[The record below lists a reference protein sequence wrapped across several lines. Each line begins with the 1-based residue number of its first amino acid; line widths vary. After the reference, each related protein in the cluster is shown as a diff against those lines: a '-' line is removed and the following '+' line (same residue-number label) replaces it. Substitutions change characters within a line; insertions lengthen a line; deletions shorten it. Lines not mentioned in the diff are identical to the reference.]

1 MQKRTHNSPKPCN
14 RLGISTARLVAAML
28 TTWGVL
34 HAAAALPAGWQPEAI
49 AKQNTIKLRTTGPQE
64 GAHWFRVWVVV
75 LDNQVYVR
83 LGSRAAARVEQNT
96 TAPYLGVEAGGQR
109 FDKVRGV
116 PAPESAERVGAAM
129 ADKYWS
135 DILVRYMSHPLTLR
149 LVPED

>member
-1 MQKRTHNSPKPCN
+1 MQKRTHDGSKGCK
-14 RLGISTARLVAAML
+14 RLGRAAGGLLVATLA
-28 TTWGVL
+28 TWAVL
-34 HAAAALPAGWQPEAI
+34 NAAAAVPASWQPDVF
-49 AKQNTIKLRTTGPQE
+49 AKQSTIKLRTTKPQE
-64 GAHWFRVWVVV
+64 GEHWFPVWVVV

-116 PAPESAERVGAAM
+116 PAPESAERVAAAM
-129 ADKYWS
+129 SDKYWS
-135 DILVRYMSHPLTLR
+135 DIFVRHMSHPLTLR